1 MSDRPMYI
9 HSRAT
14 RMWKVIRVHSV
25 ENPTPIEEGK
35 FLVLK
40 DFWIPHD
47 IPTEVENQQR
57 LFEAVDAFIADPHW
71 KADPRLKEF
80 DKKTTDR
87 LEELFTDKKYQ
98 SLFLTNL
105 HAWRGRT
112 SKPVA
117 KGAWISPD
125 PSQYRLW
132 EPWLTSYPEPGTS
145 SLATSTTHTE
155 ALSNVAPLSEA
166 KARRYTSKQQARF
179 IYEEVC
185 TPLHSLST
193 LGAVMDVLAE
203 ALQGER
209 YAFSFSPSFLTS
221 ISSPASHVLR
231 GMGTQGYL
239 ERKHSGL
246 PDLYQRP
253 LARQAC

>member
-132 EPWLTSYPEPGTS
+132 EPWLTSSRAGHIKFSHIHHSYRSVIKRCTS
-145 SLATSTTHTE
+145 FGGKGSSIYLQTAST
-155 ALSNVAPLSEA
+155 
-166 KARRYTSKQQARF
+166 
-179 IYEEVC
+179 IYLRGS
-185 TPLHSLST
+185 LHS
-193 LGAVMDVLAE
+193 A
-203 ALQGER
+203 
-209 YAFSFSPSFLTS
+209 SFTF
-221 ISSPASHVLR
+221 
-231 GMGTQGYL
+231 
-239 ERKHSGL
+239 HSWCCYG
-246 PDLYQRP
+246 
-253 LARQAC
+253 CSC